1 MAWLLR
7 NFLCLKIL
15 LEWSTMKDEMIPRL
29 TPLPGKVYGVGVHER
44 ALRFGSNNFAKQSDG
59 KGVLLVGGGQT
70 SNP

>member
-1 MAWLLR
+1 MEKLPR

-15 LEWSTMKDEMIPRL
+15 QEWSTMKDEMIPRL

-44 ALRFGSNNFAKQSDG
+44 VLRFAANNFAKQSEE
-59 KGVLLVGGGQT
+59 KGFWLVGAGQT